1 VAAHAHASLGIR
13 TATLAGVASIEHG
26 TYADDDALALMA
38 ASGTFLVPT
47 LMASTAMLRDPG
59 VRDAMPVHLRERLT
73 ESQATHQDAVRRARR
88 MGVPIAMG
96 TDAGT
101 PGNRHGANADELVAM
116 VEETGLS
123 PRESIHAATLGAARL
138 IRREA
143 DLGSIE
149 PGRIADVIGLVGDPT
164 TDIGNVT
171 EVRFVMLGGAV
182 VRDDR

>member
-1 VAAHAHASLGIR
+1 
-13 TATLAGVASIEHG
+13 
-26 TYADDDALALMA
+26 
-38 ASGTFLVPT
+38 PT
-47 LMASTAMLRDPG
+47 LMASTAMLRDPL
-59 VRDAMPVHLRERLT
+59 VREAMPAHLRDRLT

-88 MGVPIAMG
+88 MAVPIAMG

-116 VEETGLS
+116 VEEAGLS

-143 DLGSIE
+143 DLGSLE
-149 PGRIADVIGLVGDPT
+149 LGRCADVIGLMGDPLR
-164 TDIGNVT
+164 DINHVT
-171 EVRFVMLGGAV
+171 HVAFVMKGGGI